1 MFVIIDNQNS
11 PMPNT
16 TAYTHVES
24 NLNGFIPIF
33 LSKLQG
39 NFKEMMVFSTNA
51 PDQHLLLDTVA
62 PSSICSEH
70 WLHRAQLNPLK
81 KFQLSTNTPP
91 FRFAGR
97 PICALYGVQLAATI
111 TDIKGR
117 PRTLKLFSYVLP
129 STPISFLVRIVDQR
143 RLCFDICLSEGHS
156 SRLKISAWQKS
167 FPITITSHVWIHFT
181 PTHKFSGSSRE
192 WDDILSKYMFHST
205 TSIANIVTSDLDIT
219 TTYLIIPDDD

>member
-1 MFVIIDNQNS
+1 MFNIIDNQNS

-16 TAYTHVES
+16 TSYTHVES

-39 NFKEMMVFSTNA
+39 NFTEMMVFSTNA

-70 WLHRAQLNPLK
+70 WLHRAQWNPLK
-81 KFQLSTNTPP
+81 KFQLSPNTPP

-117 PRTLKLFSYVLP
+117 PRTLKLFAYVLP
-129 STPISFLVRIVDQR
+129 STPISFLLESLISAAFVSTFVLAKDIQVVWKFQPGRNHFQLPSLRTYGYISLQRINVPVHR
-143 RLCFDICLSEGHS
+143 ANGTTFSPSICSTLPLPSQTS
-156 SRLKISAWQKS
+156 SRL
-167 FPITITSHVWIHFT
+167 TS
-181 PTHKFSGSSRE
+181 
-192 WDDILSKYMFHST
+192 
-205 TSIANIVTSDLDIT
+205 TSLPRT
-219 TTYLIIPDDD
+219 